1 MLPFEDRYSRQRRLK
16 EVGPDG
22 QRRIERAALAIA
34 EHADVELERDYL
46 ARAGILEISIDASA
60 EPLDF
65 PWVQHFRFAAS
76 LAVARGAWCAL
87 NRLRTVLSQQG

>member
-22 QRRIERAALAIA
+22 QRRIEQAALAIA
-34 EHADVELERDYL
+34 EHADGELERDYL
-46 ARAGILEISIDASA
+46 ARAGARQVSIDADA
-60 EPLDF
+60 EALDF
-65 PWVQHFRFAAS
+65 PWPQHFRFAAS

-87 NRLRTVLSQQG
+87 SRLRTALSQPG

>member
-22 QRRIERAALAIA
+22 QRWIEAVALTVA
-34 EHADVELERDYL
+34 EHPDVELELDYL
-46 ARAGILEISIDASA
+46 ARAGVRQISIDASA
-60 EPLDF
+60 APLDF
-65 PWVQHFRFAAS
+65 PWSQHFRFSAS

-87 NRLRTVLSQQG
+87 SRLRTTLSQLG